1 MIEVNGEEV
10 KVGKA
15 SGNQLLDEAARAIH
29 GVFLTL
35 KKNLYLPAEVSD
47 KQLMIFVLSEVGK
60 RLARVDSDSVKD
72 FSVINDKS
80 DSFDKIFG
88 DLFKGDK

>member
-10 KVGKA
+10 KVGNA

-29 GVFLTL
+29 GVYLTL
-35 KKNLYLPAEVSD
+35 KKGMNLPAEESD
-47 KQLMIFVLSEVGK
+47 KQLMIFVLAEVGK
-60 RLARVDSDSVKD
+60 RLAHVDVESVRD
-72 FSVINDKS
+72 LSMTNDKD